1 MNIHAKEE
9 VMISGILSIGSA
21 IVGGISDYFK
31 GKQEI
36 SKAKLEA
43 DKMLVMAEAQAK
55 ADRLKKE
62 SEQDY
67 DLDKLAT
74 QNMENSW
81 KDELILIIFLV
92 PVVMCFIPEY
102 QIYVTNGF
110 ASLALVPDWYMGIL
124 VGMIVVIYGMRGLLK
139 MVLQMIGN
147 RFSFTK
153 QVDTNKKDQ
162 L

>member
-1 MNIHAKEE
+1 ML
-9 VMISGILSIGSA
+9 GIIGSLGSA

-36 SKAKLEA
+36 SKTKLEG
-43 DKMLVMAEAQAK
+43 DIKVLVAEAEARVR
-55 ADRLKKE
+55 RLEKE

-74 QNMENSW
+74 QNMEKSW
-81 KDELILIIFLV
+81 KDELILIIFLA

-102 QIYVTNGF
+102 QVYVTNGF

-139 MVLQMIGN
+139 MVIQMVGN
-147 RFSFTK
+147 RFSLVK
-153 QVDTNKKDQ
+153 NIDTNKKDQ

>member
-1 MNIHAKEE
+1 MLSI
-9 VMISGILSIGSA
+9 IGSIGSA
-21 IVGGISDYFK
+21 IISGVSDYFK

-36 SKAKLEA
+36 SKTKLEG
-43 DKMLVMAEAQAK
+43 DIKVLVAEAEAK
-55 ADRLKKE
+55 VKRLEKE

-74 QNMENSW
+74 QNMEKSW

-102 QIYVTNGF
+102 HTYVTNGF

-139 MVLQMIGN
+139 MVIQMVGN
-147 RFSFTK
+147 RFNLVK
-153 QVDTNKKDQ
+153 QIDTNKKDQ

>member
-1 MNIHAKEE
+1 MLSVI
-9 VMISGILSIGSA
+9 GSIGSA
-21 IVGGISDYFK
+21 IVSGVSDYFK

-36 SKAKLEA
+36 SKTKLEG
-43 DKMLVMAEAQAK
+43 DIKVLVAEAEAK
-55 ADRLKKE
+55 VKRLEKE

-74 QNMENSW
+74 QNMEKSW

-92 PVVMCFIPEY
+92 PVVLCFIPEY
-102 QIYVTNGF
+102 HVYVTNGF

-124 VGMIVVIYGMRGLLK
+124 VGMIVVVYGMRGLLK
-139 MVLQMIGN
+139 MVIQMVGN
-147 RFSFTK
+147 RFNLVKHT
-153 QVDTNKKDQ
+153 DTNKKGQ